1 MNAIKE
7 NRIANDMRVTC
18 VISDLPDQVHSPP
31 ISTVTQARNL
41 LNVQSLNAVVNFPQ
55 FLSTNKRYLTTAT
68 TQTSRYQKYIQQFK
82 NKPGSYLTSFAI
94 LHELTA
100 VAPFPVIYYA
110 LEASS
115 VKIPFSDSFVEEG
128 NKFVNKVRIH
138 YGYEPLEADNQTMI
152 HLVTTYCVVKA
163 LLPVRLAAS
172 AAMTP
177 TFAEKLISPSVQW
190 IRRLKK

>member
-1 MNAIKE
+1 MF
-7 NRIANDMRVTC
+7 
-18 VISDLPDQVHSPP
+18 
-31 ISTVTQARNL
+31 
-41 LNVQSLNAVVNFPQ
+41 SLFHRR

-152 HLVTTYCVVKA
+152 HLVTTYCVVKV

>member
-1 MNAIKE
+1 MFSFFH
-7 NRIANDMRVTC
+7 R
-18 VISDLPDQVHSPP
+18 
-31 ISTVTQARNL
+31 
-41 LNVQSLNAVVNFPQ
+41 Q
-55 FLSTNKRYLTTAT
+55 FLSANKRYLTTAT

-152 HLVTTYCVVKA
+152 HLVTTYCIVKA